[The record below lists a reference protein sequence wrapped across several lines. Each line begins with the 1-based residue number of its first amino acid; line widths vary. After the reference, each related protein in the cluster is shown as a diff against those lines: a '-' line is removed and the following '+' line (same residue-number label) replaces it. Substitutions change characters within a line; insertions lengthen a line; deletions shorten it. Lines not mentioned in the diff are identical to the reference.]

1 MNTPIAAGT
10 PRPTLT
16 RTLQVAL
23 AASATPAGTAD
34 VAGTVGNAKSAA
46 AAATAEITVQDRD
59 RTRSYLLLHGG
70 GGVATMV
77 GFADLLAERTHSRV
91 LLPTHPGFGGTPKAE
106 GLTDVSALARAY
118 VAMLEELDLTD
129 VTVIGNSFGG
139 WLAAEIALLG
149 SPRVSGAVIVNGV
162 GIVVEGHPLTDV
174 SGLTRTELLAH
185 SFHDPRKAPVPPGPG
200 GTGPSPDVR
209 ALIGYAGPAMS
220 DPTLAGRLGRVELPV
235 HVLWGESDRVAD
247 TEYGKAFAAAFPRST
262 FTLLPRTGHLP
273 QVETPE
279 ELVAALLALGR
290 P

>member
-1 MNTPIAAGT
+1 MSTPIAAGT
-10 PRPTLT
+10 LRPTLT
-16 RTLQVAL
+16 RTLQVDL
-23 AASATPAGTAD
+23 ATPAGTAD
-34 VAGTVGNAKSAA
+34 AAGTAGPV
-46 AAATAEITVQDRD
+46 EIMLQERD
-59 RTRSYLLLHGG
+59 RTRPYLLLHGG
-70 GGVATMV
+70 GGVATMA

-106 GLTDVSALARAY
+106 GLTDMAALARAY
-118 VAMLEELDLTD
+118 AAMLEELNLTD

-185 SFHDPRKAPVPPGPG
+185 SFHDPRRAPVPPGPGG

-220 DPTLAGRLGRVELPV
+220 DPTLAGRLGRVDLPV

-247 TEYGKAFAAAFPRST
+247 AEYGKAFAAAFPRST

-279 ELVAALLALGR
+279 ELLAALLALGR